1 MQLEVLQVRVT
12 FFTLYEKLSV
22 CVCVFL
28 LAFTD
33 LVLMCAKEHIWSRER
48 HIMLQAI
55 FNVVFEFT
63 VTKNIH
69 FEIAV
74 TSCFDFF
81 IILHFPVVFSLS
93 VRSHLSLEVS
103 ALFSFLLFLFPLIS
117 LSVCSLSLSAPGVSP
132 RGCII
137 FVLTSPPSVI
147 SRYQSAVFSKHELVC
162 FNMKIPFNEC
172 NQYQDFEALTLHLF
186 GPPPT
191 PLFFSSC
198 KVSRDSCSED

>member
-1 MQLEVLQVRVT
+1 M
-12 FFTLYEKLSV
+12 
-22 CVCVFL
+22 FL
-28 LAFTD
+28 LAITD
-33 LVLMCAKEHIWSRER
+33 LVLMCAKERIWNRER
-48 HIMLQAI
+48 HIMLQDI

-69 FEIAV
+69 FL
-74 TSCFDFF
+74 
-81 IILHFPVVFSLS
+81 IISPFLS

-103 ALFSFLLFLFPLIS
+103 VLFPFPLIS
-117 LSVCSLSLSAPGVSP
+117 LSVCCLSLSAPGVSP

-147 SRYQSAVFSKHELVC
+147 SRYQSAVFSEKISKHELVC

-186 GPPPT
+186 GPPPSS
-191 PLFFSSC
+191 PLLLFLQ
-198 KVSRDSCSED
+198 SE